1 MAASDIDILR
11 FKRDMDQ
18 AIAVA
23 NREIIHPLIPKLRVI
38 RFCRWLC
45 RSRDYAVVIFKP
57 HSRSPLKTTV
67 MRLTIKKLTNFADT
81 GKCMR
86 KRVKRSTR

>member
-23 NREIIHPLIPKLRVI
+23 NREIIHPLIPEN
-38 RFCRWLC
+38 
-45 RSRDYAVVIFKP
+45 YA
-57 HSRSPLKTTV
+57 
-67 MRLTIKKLTNFADT
+67 
-81 GKCMR
+81 
-86 KRVKRSTR
+86 